1 MPSSLLANLKSQEM
15 RQTTMDLELSMGHTT
30 RDHVPQNQLTGS
42 QRIGHNPTS
51 DDGSGRISGDE
62 DDLDRVPTVVVH
74 HSNDVGNQPPKE
86 HTTEMVRALLLTYHE
101 TR

>member
-1 MPSSLLANLKSQEM
+1 
-15 RQTTMDLELSMGHTT
+15 MDLELSMGHTT

-51 DDGSGRISGDE
+51 DDGSGCISGDE
-62 DDLDRVPTVVVH
+62 DDLDRVSIVVVH
-74 HSNDVGNQPPKE
+74 ESNDVGNQPPKAQ
-86 HTTEMVRALLLTYHE
+86 TTEMVRVPLLTDHE